1 MEFWF
6 ASIKVI
12 TVLGFMIFAICVD
25 AGVGDQGYLG
35 FHNWVHP
42 GPFAPYLLDSVG
54 GNLPLAKFVGF
65 WSTLIQAGFSY
76 QGTEL
81 VGIAA
86 GETSNPRKT
95 MPSAIKK
102 TFYRILFLFCLTIF
116 FVGLLVPYDNDQ
128 LLTDSTDATASPLVI
143 AAKLAGISALPSIIN
158 AVLLTAVLSAANSN
172 VFSGSR
178 LLLSLAR
185 EGLAPRFLTNL
196 HRGGVPYNAVIATA
210 MFGFLGF
217 LNLSNSGTNVF
228 DWLLNI
234 TAVAGFITWACI
246 NLCHIRF
253 MHAVAY
259 RGTARESLP
268 YMAPFQPFAAYY
280 GLFFNVLILLTQ
292 GFTAFIGT
300 WDTTN
305 FFISYI
311 SLILF
316 VVLLVGYA
324 IYGTIFKK
332 PIGLVPL
339 AEVDLDS
346 GRREVDAL
354 VFDEPEP
361 RNVWEK
367 FWAKV

>member
-1 MEFWF
+1 M
-6 ASIKVI
+6 
-12 TVLGFMIFAICVD
+12 MFAIFVD

-54 GNLPLAKFVGF
+54 GNMPLAKFIGF

-86 GETSNPRKT
+86 GETANPRKT

-116 FVGLLVPYDNDQ
+116 FIGLLIPYDNDR
-128 LLTDSTDATASPLVI
+128 LLTANTDATASPLVI
-143 AAKLAGISALPSIIN
+143 AAQLAGVHALPSIIN

-178 LLLSLAR
+178 LLLSLSR
-185 EGLAPRFLTNL
+185 EGLAPKLFANL

-210 MFGFLGF
+210 IFGLLGF

-228 DWLLNI
+228 NWLLNV

-246 NLCHIRF
+246 NLTHIRF
-253 MHAVAY
+253 MHALAY
-259 RGTARESLP
+259 RGTCRSSLP
-268 YMAPFQPFAAYY
+268 YTAPFQPFAAYY

-292 GFTAFIGT
+292 GFTAFLP
-300 WDTTN
+300 WDTKN
-305 FFISYI
+305 FFIAYI
-311 SLILF
+311 SVILF
-316 VVLLVGYA
+316 VVLAAGYA
-324 IYGTIFKK
+324 LYALIMKK
-332 PIGLVPL
+332 VIGIVPL
-339 AEVDLDS
+339 GEVDLDS

-354 VFDEPEP
+354 IFEEEEQ
-361 RNVWEK
+361 RTTWEK
-367 FWAKV
+367 IWGMI

>member
-6 ASIKVI
+6 ASTFLLSFILHNLFSNHTSGIKVI

-54 GNLPLAKFVGF
+54 GDMSLSKFIGF
-65 WSTLIQAGFSY
+65 WSCLIQAGFSY

-102 TFYRILFLFCLTIF
+102 TFYRITFLFCLTIF
-116 FVGLLVPYDNDQ
+116 FIGLLVPYDNDE
-128 LLTDSTDATASPLVI
+128 LLTPTTDATASPLVI

-185 EGLAPRFLTNL
+185 EGLAPQFLANL
-196 HRGGVPYNAVIATA
+196 HRGGV
-210 MFGFLGF
+210 
-217 LNLSNSGTNVF
+217 
-228 DWLLNI
+228 D
-234 TAVAGFITWACI
+234 
-246 NLCHIRF
+246 
-253 MHAVAY
+253 
-259 RGTARESLP
+259 
-268 YMAPFQPFAAYY
+268 
-280 GLFFNVLILLTQ
+280 
-292 GFTAFIGT
+292 
-300 WDTTN
+300 D
-305 FFISYI
+305 
-311 SLILF
+311 
-316 VVLLVGYA
+316 
-324 IYGTIFKK
+324 
-332 PIGLVPL
+332 
-339 AEVDLDS
+339 
-346 GRREVDAL
+346 
-354 VFDEPEP
+354 
-361 RNVWEK
+361 
-367 FWAKV
+367 